1 MSALSFRWARLHE
14 LTAPEWHIV
23 LAAREA
29 VFIVEQNCPYQDAD
43 ALDAQSW
50 HLLGS
55 MDGTLAA
62 YLRVVDPGRKSVHAG
77 VFYAEPSIGRVLTAA
92 AFRGKGFGQEL
103 MHEGIA
109 GCDRLYPGQGIRI
122 SAQSYLLAF
131 YRKLDFQAVDE
142 QYYEDGI
149 LHFEMWRPAT
159 TTAI

>member
-14 LTAPEWHIV
+14 LSAPEWHTV

-55 MDGTLAA
+55 VDGTLAS

-92 AFRGKGFGQEL
+92 AFRGKGYGQQL
-103 MHEGIA
+103 MREGIA

-131 YRKLDFQAVDE
+131 YRALGFVALGDE
-142 QYYEDGI
+142 YDEDGI
-149 LHFEMWRPAT
+149 PHFEMRRD
-159 TTAI
+159 